1 MHKRFASVNQSATK
15 YREPIRS
22 YDTHAA
28 SSMKRKNIKSYI
40 LTVVT
45 VTVKNCGGRVP
56 IMFVTVWRIASTTYM
71 SNREKWFDFSR
82 LVMEKKSI
90 ASIFAL
96 VRQIFYSF

>member
-1 MHKRFASVNQSATK
+1 MNKRFASINQSATK

-28 SSMKRKNIKSYI
+28 SSMMRKNIKSYI

-45 VTVKNCGGRVP
+45 VTAKNCGGRVP

-82 LVMEKKSI
+82 LVMEIEIHSLY
-90 ASIFAL
+90 L